1 MMTLLGFFVLLL
13 VAAVCGSIGA
23 SIAGHSYRGC
33 LTNIALGLIGAF
45 IGSWLSR
52 ELGIRDF
59 IYLARIPIVWSIIGS
74 ALFVAVIGLLSGR
87 NRKKSK

>member
-1 MMTLLGFFVLLL
+1 MTILGFFVLLL

-23 SIAGHSYRGC
+23 SLAGRSYGGC

-52 ELGIRDF
+52 ELGIRDILYF
-59 IYLARIPIVWSIIGS
+59 ARIPVLWSIVGS
-74 ALFVAVIGLLSGR
+74 AVFVAVLNLLSGGGR
-87 NRKKSK
+87 GK